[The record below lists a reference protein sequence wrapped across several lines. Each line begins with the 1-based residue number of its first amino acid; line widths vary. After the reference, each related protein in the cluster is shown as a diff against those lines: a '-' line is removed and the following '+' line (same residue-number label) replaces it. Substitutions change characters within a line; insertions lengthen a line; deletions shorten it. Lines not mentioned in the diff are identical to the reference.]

1 MVLVYLRSQFP
12 VRLVLMYLEFTPDVG
27 TVLVC
32 QPSTN
37 QSGLPGPVV
46 HGGLLLGV
54 GTGVGVD

>member
-1 MVLVYLRSQFP
+1 
-12 VRLVLMYLEFTPDVG
+12 MYLEFTPDVG